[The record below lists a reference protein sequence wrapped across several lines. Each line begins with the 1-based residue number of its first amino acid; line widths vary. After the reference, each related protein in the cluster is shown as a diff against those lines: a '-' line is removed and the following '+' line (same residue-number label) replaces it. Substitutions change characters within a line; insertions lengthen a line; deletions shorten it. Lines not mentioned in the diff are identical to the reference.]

1 MITTIRDI
9 LGPRWYERKIYDDN
23 SLSYGGLSKEEETL
37 GEFVNDT
44 EINAYEDSAMDL
56 QIALKKCGI
65 KQIEEI
71 DMYFEDIIKEKI
83 ENIEDELGIVIDFT
97 WDYYYD

>member
-1 MITTIRDI
+1 MIATIRDI
-9 LGPRWYERKIYDDN
+9 LGPRWYERKLYDDN
-23 SLSYGGLSKEEETL
+23 SLSYGGLSKEDEIL
-37 GEFVNDT
+37 GEFVNET

-56 QIALKKCGI
+56 QITLKKCGI

-83 ENIEDELGIVIDFT
+83 EDIEDELGIVIDFI